1 MCLRDTWPRLNQKL
15 EVPQGAEF
23 NPECSG
29 SDKTMAVIA
38 SIEAA
43 AAAAATALSSSSSN
57 GLNGIRTWYPRNNK
71 GLGSKFQSS
80 RVRDKPEEG
89 RRIRRPKRCE
99 KNNLDEEVSPKSI
112 INSNVLV
119 RWFRLHSFASGVRS
133 LFGDHPK
140 IGASA
145 FDYLHIVLASL
156 HSCLYF
162 VVSPSLSNLS
172 RPLTST
178 WWRSKEHI
186 HCRWFHIY
194 VEDLGSPVF
203 SSHF

>member
-1 MCLRDTWPRLNQKL
+1 MAEATKALDQKL

-29 SDKTMAVIA
+29 SDKTMAVTA

-43 AAAAATALSSSSSN
+43 AVATALSSSTSN

-112 INSNVLV
+112 INQRMIISLLVLWSICLSSSLV
-119 RWFRLHSFASGVRS
+119 HFKNGPEYLTRDTAQVFIPLIRFMSYRFILSCFLDLQRS
-133 LFGDHPK
+133 
-140 IGASA
+140 S
-145 FDYLHIVLASL
+145 SL
-156 HSCLYF
+156 IFLSSPLVWSCQL
-162 VVSPSLSNLS
+162 PISLS
-172 RPLTST
+172 
-178 WWRSKEHI
+178 I
-186 HCRWFHIY
+186 CRFPF
-194 VEDLGSPVF
+194 LQTF
-203 SSHF
+203 

>member
-1 MCLRDTWPRLNQKL
+1 MVIWTLNIFFFLYFCVLSNIHCGCWLCFSDWLPHLGCFFFTTFQPSD
-15 EVPQGAEF
+15 PQGAEF

-29 SDKTMAVIA
+29 SDKTMAVTA
-38 SIEAA
+38 SIAAAAA

-112 INSNVLV
+112 INEN
-119 RWFRLHSFASGVRS
+119 
-133 LFGDHPK
+133 
-140 IGASA
+140 
-145 FDYLHIVLASL
+145 
-156 HSCLYF
+156 
-162 VVSPSLSNLS
+162 
-172 RPLTST
+172 TSSQKY
-178 WWRSKEHI
+178 RQ
-186 HCRWFHIY
+186 
-194 VEDLGSPVF
+194 
-203 SSHF
+203 

>member
-1 MCLRDTWPRLNQKL
+1 MSSYIHLSESNSKLIYILGGSAAARIEVSSDTISQGFQLCKRHMAEATKALNQKL

-29 SDKTMAVIA
+29 SDKTMAVTA

-43 AAAAATALSSSSSN
+43 AVTALSSSSSN

-99 KNNLDEEVSPKSI
+99 KNNLDEEVSPKISLKI
-112 INSNVLV
+112 QSNS
-119 RWFRLHSFASGVRS
+119 
-133 LFGDHPK
+133 
-140 IGASA
+140 
-145 FDYLHIVLASL
+145 
-156 HSCLYF
+156 
-162 VVSPSLSNLS
+162 
-172 RPLTST
+172 
-178 WWRSKEHI
+178 
-186 HCRWFHIY
+186 
-194 VEDLGSPVF
+194 
-203 SSHF
+203 

>member
-1 MCLRDTWPRLNQKL
+1 MRCFHWLCFSDWLPHLGCFFDNVSAVWSSGLLQVYLELGNSGISNPTQHMAEATKALNQKL

-29 SDKTMAVIA
+29 SDKTMAVTA
-38 SIEAA
+38 SIE

-89 RRIRRPKRCE
+89 RRVRRPKRCG

-112 INSNVLV
+112 INN
-119 RWFRLHSFASGVRS
+119 
-133 LFGDHPK
+133 
-140 IGASA
+140 
-145 FDYLHIVLASL
+145 
-156 HSCLYF
+156 
-162 VVSPSLSNLS
+162 
-172 RPLTST
+172 
-178 WWRSKEHI
+178 
-186 HCRWFHIY
+186 HC
-194 VEDLGSPVF
+194 
-203 SSHF
+203 

>member
-1 MCLRDTWPRLNQKL
+1 MAEATKALNQKL

-29 SDKTMAVIA
+29 RDKTMAVTA
-38 SIEAA
+38 SIE
-43 AAAAATALSSSSSN
+43 AAAATALSSISSN

-112 INSNVLV
+112 INTMS
-119 RWFRLHSFASGVRS
+119 RL
-133 LFGDHPK
+133 LF
-140 IGASA
+140 
-145 FDYLHIVLASL
+145 
-156 HSCLYF
+156 
-162 VVSPSLSNLS
+162 
-172 RPLTST
+172 
-178 WWRSKEHI
+178 
-186 HCRWFHIY
+186 
-194 VEDLGSPVF
+194 
-203 SSHF
+203 